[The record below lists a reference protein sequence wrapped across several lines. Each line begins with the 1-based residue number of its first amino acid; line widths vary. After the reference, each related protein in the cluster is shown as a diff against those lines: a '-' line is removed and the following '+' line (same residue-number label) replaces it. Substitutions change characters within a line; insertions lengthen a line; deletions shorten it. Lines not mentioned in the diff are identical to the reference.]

1 LVIFN
6 GVLSTKTPHS
16 VYNPPFVLFGS
27 PRPTIRKGTT
37 MRSLLVPSAVL
48 LMAAAGV
55 AVAAEELKSGLQ
67 VGERTSPYNIRD
79 ITGPNAGK
87 TLCYR

>member
-1 LVIFN
+1 
-6 GVLSTKTPHS
+6 
-16 VYNPPFVLFGS
+16 
-27 PRPTIRKGTT
+27 
-37 MRSLLVPSAVL
+37 MRSLLVPSAAL
-48 LMAAAGV
+48 LMATVGV

-67 VGERTSPYNIRD
+67 VGDRTSAYNIRD

>member
-1 LVIFN
+1 
-6 GVLSTKTPHS
+6 
-16 VYNPPFVLFGS
+16 
-27 PRPTIRKGTT
+27 

-48 LMAAAGV
+48 LTATIGV

-67 VGERTSPYNIRD
+67 VGERTSPFNIRD
-79 ITGPNAGK
+79 ITGPNSGK

>member
-1 LVIFN
+1 
-6 GVLSTKTPHS
+6 
-16 VYNPPFVLFGS
+16 
-27 PRPTIRKGTT
+27 
-37 MRSLLVPSAVL
+37 MRRQLMSSAVFL
-48 LMAAAGV
+48 AAVVGV
-55 AVAAEELKSGLQ
+55 AAAAEEIKSGLQ

>member
-1 LVIFN
+1 
-6 GVLSTKTPHS
+6 
-16 VYNPPFVLFGS
+16 
-27 PRPTIRKGTT
+27 

-48 LMAAAGV
+48 LMAAAGAV
-55 AVAAEELKSGLQ
+55 VAAEELKSGLQ
-67 VGERTSPYNIRD
+67 VGDKTSPFNIRD

>member
-1 LVIFN
+1 
-6 GVLSTKTPHS
+6 
-16 VYNPPFVLFGS
+16 
-27 PRPTIRKGTT
+27 

-48 LMAAAGV
+48 LMAATGV
-55 AVAAEELKSGLQ
+55 AVAAEEIESGLQ
-67 VGERTSPYNIRD
+67 VGERTSPFNVRD

>member
-1 LVIFN
+1 
-6 GVLSTKTPHS
+6 
-16 VYNPPFVLFGS
+16 
-27 PRPTIRKGTT
+27 

-48 LMAAAGV
+48 LMVAVGA

-67 VGERTSPYNIRD
+67 VGESTSPFNIRD